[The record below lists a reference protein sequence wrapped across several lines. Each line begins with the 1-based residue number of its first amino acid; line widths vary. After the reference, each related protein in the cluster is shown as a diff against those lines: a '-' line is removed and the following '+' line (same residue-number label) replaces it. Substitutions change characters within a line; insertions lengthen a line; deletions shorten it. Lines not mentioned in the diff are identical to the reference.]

1 MKKEQ
6 SGDLRICKYIA
17 NAYGDYVK
25 PSADEEYE
33 IQVQGPC
40 VDNCYTLRAS
50 NNWCVILED
59 LKKGVY
65 RVTEC
70 PNIHYDAQYFV
81 NGCEMEEAAL
91 VCMEKE
97 NQEVNIVNTRR
108 SNGNLKLSVVV
119 EDCDDLRHK
128 PNMSEYFDIIVETAS
143 GSKIV
148 RLDERN
154 NFGVLLEDLEQGRIR
169 IKRQLW
175 ISRFL

>member
-1 MKKEQ
+1 MVTLRSFFCRETFVLDASNDFCVHVYHLKEGSYEVKERPLDAYDTTYVIDNGKEMRKARFLVTNDRCSDIKIINSMKKEQ

-81 NGCEMEEAAL
+81 NGRSGA
-91 VCMEKE
+91 CMHGK
-97 NQEVNIVNTRR
+97 R
-108 SNGNLKLSVVV
+108 K
-119 EDCDDLRHK
+119 
-128 PNMSEYFDIIVETAS
+128 S
-143 GSKIV
+143 GS
-148 RLDERN
+148 
-154 NFGVLLEDLEQGRIR
+154 QYC
-169 IKRQLW
+169 
-175 ISRFL
+175 